1 MSSYATTIPTD
12 DHSGHHLDA
21 ATDALSA
28 LHNRTV
34 DTIAG
39 YRTMVD
45 KAEPSFRATPE
56 AFLALHVRHA
66 DILARMLARHDRVAD
81 ADGTFMG
88 TINRAVVSVRA
99 MFDDIDDDLMS
110 AIRNGE
116 SHVLTAFDTAMQHTL
131 PHNDAEELATMR
143 GELSAQLASHAS
155 SV

>member
-1 MSSYATTIPTD
+1 MSSQAKPIPTD
-12 DHSGHHLDA
+12 HRSGNHPDA
-21 ATDALSA
+21 ATDALAA
-28 LHNRTV
+28 LHTRTV

-39 YRTMVD
+39 YRTMVE

-66 DILARMLARHDRVAD
+66 DGLARVLARHDRVAD

-99 MFDDIDDDLMS
+99 MFDDIDADLMS

-116 SHVLTAFDTAMQHTL
+116 SHVLTAFDAALEHTL
-131 PHNDAEELATMR
+131 PHSDAAELDTMR
-143 GELSAQLASHAS
+143 GELRALLASHPS